1 MVSRI
6 AGKFMAFHADKIV
19 DLMLNELLEDTAEEL
34 QSIEEQMKETLE
46 DQEGREVA
54 QKLLSVIGD
63 FQDQA
68 ERLEFRT

>member
-1 MVSRI
+1 
-6 AGKFMAFHADKIV
+6 MAFHADKIV